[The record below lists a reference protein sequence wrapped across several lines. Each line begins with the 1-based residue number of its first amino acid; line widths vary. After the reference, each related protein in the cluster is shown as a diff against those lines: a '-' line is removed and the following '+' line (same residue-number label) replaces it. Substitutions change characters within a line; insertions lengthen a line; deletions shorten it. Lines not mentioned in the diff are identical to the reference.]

1 MNASEPAVAV
11 PTVIGTPFG
20 GGRYVGKYFVG
31 EQAYALI
38 LSPKAEGEHDET
50 KWGGLKEVKGA
61 LSYNDG
67 LANTRAMAEA
77 GSALA
82 KWALALRIGD
92 YDDWHIPSRLE
103 SLVMFGETKGT
114 DAFDLE
120 LDWYWTSTQ
129 SASHS
134 GYAWYQGFYG
144 GYQYDNHKS
153 DELRAR
159 AVRSIP
165 I

>member
-1 MNASEPAVAV
+1 MNASEPAVAI
-11 PTVIGTPFG
+11 PTVIGAQFG

-38 LSPKAEGEHDET
+38 VAPKDAGEHDET

-67 LANTRAMAEA
+67 LANTRSMAEA

-114 DAFDLE
+114 EAFDFE

-129 SASHS
+129 HASPS
-134 GYAWYQGFYG
+134 DFAWCQLFLD
-144 GYQYDNHKS
+144 GYQNLDLKGY
-153 DELRAR
+153 ELRAR